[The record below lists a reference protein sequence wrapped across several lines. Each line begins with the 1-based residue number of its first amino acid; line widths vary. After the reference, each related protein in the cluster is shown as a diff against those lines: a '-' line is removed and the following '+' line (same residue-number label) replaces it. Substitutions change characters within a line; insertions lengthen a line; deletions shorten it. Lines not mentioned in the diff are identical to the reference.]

1 MRIYFTLMNLKE
13 KAKLIIY
20 RFRERGLEIFL
31 VPDENQ
37 WTLPEGPLPEQTAQV
52 MMKEDRLIELDPVH
66 KADGETE
73 QAWAVEGDWHDIPS
87 LKAMLYEDA
96 VALKEKLETMEQGSF
111 VAIKEAI
118 KKALP
123 HQYQFLKELKEVLVD
138 RNLTKNI

>member
-1 MRIYFTLMNLKE
+1 MNLKE
-13 KAKLIIY
+13 KVRLIIY

-31 VPDENQ
+31 VPEEDQ
-37 WTLPEGPLPEQTAQV
+37 WQFPEGSDAQGKAQV
-52 MMKEDRLIELDPVH
+52 LMQEDKLIALDPVS

-96 VALKEKLETMEQGSF
+96 VALTEKVSEMERGSF
-111 VAIKEAI
+111 VALKEAI

-123 HQYQFLKELKEVLVD
+123 HQYQLLKELKEVLVD
-138 RNLTKNI
+138 RNLTRNI